1 MIKIL
6 NSELSTNKTSI
17 QKYKINNKSKKPNFS
32 CNKENNKYKNYKNI
46 LKYFTDNND
55 INNKINI
62 KQHFRNK
69 SVIIKSKNFIN
80 EKIDEIHKN
89 NNNIIK
95 PYYRKIYSNEYLK
108 FENQITKIPHYIKKY
123 KEDDI
128 TFTKNK
134 ILPEIKWLDYDND
147 VLTSDGQKKGAIKK
161 ELKNLGETIKR
172 IQNNGDFFKYNVSMY
187 KLSQK
192 YPKIKN

>member
-17 QKYKINNKSKKPNFS
+17 QKYKINNKSKKHNFS
-32 CNKENNKYKNYKNI
+32 YNKENNKYKNYKNI
-46 LKYFTDNND
+46 LKYFIDNND

-62 KQHFRNK
+62 KQYFRNK
-69 SVIIKSKNFIN
+69 SVIIKPKNFIN

-95 PYYRKIYSNEYLK
+95 PYYRKIYSNEHLQ

>member
-17 QKYKINNKSKKPNFS
+17 QKYKINNKSKKHNFS
-32 CNKENNKYKNYKNI
+32 CNKENNKYKNNKNI

-62 KQHFRNK
+62 KQYFRNK
-69 SVIIKSKNFIN
+69 SVIIKPKNFIN

-95 PYYRKIYSNEYLK
+95 PYYRKIYSNEYLQ